1 MHTSRGERP
10 SNVRAGAEPRGC
22 SCFFNVWDPGKH
34 PKKRQQLEGG
44 AAGRHERCPEL
55 DAGGRRA
62 GRQHCRPKVSSDWGF
77 GGGGGGGEAGPQAG
91 LLLLQTRRCSW

>member
-1 MHTSRGERP
+1 MHISRGKADQSQGRH
-10 SNVRAGAEPRGC
+10 RASGW
-22 SCFFNVWDPGKH
+22 FLFNVWDPGEH

-62 GRQHCRPKVSSDWGF
+62 GRQHCRPKVSCYQ
-77 GGGGGGGEAGPQAG
+77 GEAVPQTG
-91 LLLLQTRRCSW
+91 LHFSKHGGVVVISGNQDGTG